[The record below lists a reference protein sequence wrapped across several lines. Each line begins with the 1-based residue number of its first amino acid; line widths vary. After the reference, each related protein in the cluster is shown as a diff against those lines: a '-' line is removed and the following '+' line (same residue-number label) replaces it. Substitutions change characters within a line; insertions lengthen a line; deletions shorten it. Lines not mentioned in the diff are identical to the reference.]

1 MEEII
6 THFIFYSE
14 GFTLPAGIGYGGIE
28 APKGHLC
35 VSIISQNSNKPARA
49 RIKSSIQNMM
59 GQLTQLVE
67 GTQLGDFVVI
77 VSGSYVVVGEVDR

>member
-14 GFTLPAGIGYGGIE
+14 GFSLPSGFSFGGIE
-28 APKGHLC
+28 APKGHLG
-35 VSIISQNSNKPARA
+35 VSIISQNSNKPSRV
-49 RIKSSIQNMM
+49 RIRSSIQNMV

-67 GTQLGDFVVI
+67 GTPLGDFVVI